1 MQHEGR
7 LVIGGERV
15 ATGERESLAVLDP
28 ATEEPLGVIP
38 VAADADVDAAV
49 AAAAEGFATWGRT
62 DAWTRSRIL
71 RAVAEWIRARADEMG
86 ALLTAEQGKPL
97 AQAVA
102 EVRASADQ
110 FDWYAD
116 EARRIYGRTV
126 DSQRTD
132 ERILVRRE
140 PVGPVAAF
148 TAWNFPALLP
158 ARKLAAALAAGC
170 SVVLKPAEEAPFTAL
185 SLADACEAAGLP
197 PGVLSV
203 LTGDPAAISTRLV
216 GHRAIRKVSLTGS
229 VAVARSLLHL
239 AAENITAV
247 SMELG
252 GHAPVLVLD
261 DVDPVAAATAC
272 CHAKFRNA
280 GQVCI
285 APSRFFVA
293 ESIAERF
300 EAAFA
305 EAARAIR
312 IGPGADPSSDMGPL
326 ANRRRVDATDELV
339 GDAVAAG
346 ARVLAGGRRPPT
358 RTAGFWYEPTV
369 VADCHAG
376 MATMQVEPFGPV
388 APVARFDDLDAAV
401 ADANATPYGLASFVL
416 TNDLRRAFEVSEALE
431 AGMVGVNNLTIAT
444 AQAPFGGV
452 KHSGFGRE
460 GGTEG
465 IDAYT
470 VVKYVNLG
478 LAPLA

>member
-1 MQHEGR
+1 VDVPQH
-7 LVIGGERV
+7 LYIGGQRLRGDGRSE
-15 ATGERESLAVLDP
+15 LPVLDP
-28 ATEEPLGVIP
+28 ATEDVLGSVP
-38 VAADADVDAAV
+38 GATAADVDRAADAAT
-49 AAAAEGFATWGRT
+49 EGFATWRRT
-62 DAWTRSRIL
+62 DAWTRSRVLRDVAGWL
-71 RAVAEWIRARADEMG
+71 RARVDDVAAV
-86 ALLTAEQGKPL
+86 LTAEQGKPR
-97 AQAVA
+97 AQAEA

-116 EARRIYGRTV
+116 EARRIYGRVV
-126 DSQRTD
+126 DSQKVD

-185 SLADACEAAGLP
+185 LLADACEAAGLP
-197 PGVLSV
+197 PGVV
-203 LTGDPAAISTRLV
+203 NVVTGDPVALSEQLV
-216 GHRAIRKVSLTGS
+216 RNPAIRKLSLTGS
-229 VAVARSLLHL
+229 VPVGRTLLHL
-239 AAENITAV
+239 AAEGITAV

-261 DVDPVAAATAC
+261 DVDPEAAAVAC
-272 CHAKFRNA
+272 CRAKFRNA
-280 GQVCI
+280 GQGCI

-293 ESIAERF
+293 AAIADRF
-300 EAAFA
+300 ESAFA
-305 EAARAIR
+305 VAARTIR
-312 IGPGADPSSDMGPL
+312 LGPGCDADSDMGPL
-326 ANRRRVDATDELV
+326 ANQRRVDATEALV

-346 ARVLAGGRRPPT
+346 ARVLAGGRRPPD

-369 VADCHAG
+369 VTDAHAG
-376 MATMQVEPFGPV
+376 MATMQVEPFGPI
-388 APVARFDDLDAAV
+388 APVARFDDLGEALDQ
-401 ADANATPYGLASFVL
+401 ANATPYGLASFVL

-431 AGMVGVNNLTIAT
+431 AGMVGVNNLTIAA